1 MILGVP
7 SVRVRIVINLD
18 VQGSPALQRVSTAT
32 IAAAPRV
39 DSLALLAPGTSATIF
54 RMRLPEEVQE
64 RAMEMGLVPGTR
76 VAVVRT
82 GRRHLVVA
90 LRGFM
95 LSLGRQEARKIEV
108 VEPTANR

>member
-1 MILGVP
+1 MTL
-7 SVRVRIVINLD
+7 RVRIVINKNMHLSITP
-18 VQGSPALQRVSTAT
+18 QLVSTAT
-32 IAAAPRV
+32 FAAAPRV
-39 DSLALLAPGTSATIF
+39 DSLALLAPGFSATII
-54 RMRLPEEVQE
+54 RMHLPDGVQE

-95 LSLGRQEARKIEV
+95 LSLGRQEALGIEV
-108 VEPTANR
+108 VGSTANR